1 MSFLT
6 GLPSPILS
14 IMGRNR
20 KEYER
25 YRVVSAKQNVSEE
38 EVKRILAS
46 FFSIIFCDARS
57 LPFDNPRRIFSKDKF
72 DEYVEVRHI
81 PFIGRI
87 GPVYSNYLK
96 WRANESQQIEMAPRS
111 SYRSRR
117 TQSDIESTAAAIL
130 SGMTPPPLE
139 KKRGNEMYE
148 RVWLVGQDGKKSARQ
163 VIPKK

>member
-1 MSFLT
+1 
-6 GLPSPILS
+6 
-14 IMGRNR
+14 MGRNR

-25 YRVVSAKQNVSEE
+25 YRKISSRHDVSEE

-46 FFSIIFCDARS
+46 FFEVVFADARS
-57 LPFDNPRRIFSKDKF
+57 LPFDNPRKIFSKDKF
-72 DEYVEVRHI
+72 EEYVKVRHI

-96 WRANESQQIEMAPRS
+96 WRANVSQQIEMAPRS

-130 SGMTPPPLE
+130 SGETPPPLK
-139 KKRGNEMYE
+139 KKRGKEMYE

>member
-1 MSFLT
+1 
-6 GLPSPILS
+6 
-14 IMGRNR
+14 MGRNR
-20 KEYER
+20 EEYQR
-25 YRVVSAKQNVSEE
+25 YRRVAATTNVSEE

-46 FFSIIFCDARS
+46 FFLIVLADARS
-57 LPFDNPRRIFSKDKF
+57 LPFDNPRKIFSKDKF
-72 DEYVEVRHI
+72 EEFIKVRHI

-130 SGMTPPPLE
+130 SGKAPPPLE

>member
-1 MSFLT
+1 
-6 GLPSPILS
+6 
-14 IMGRNR
+14 MGRNR

-25 YRVVSAKQNVSEE
+25 YRIVSASHNVSEE

-46 FFSIIFCDARS
+46 FFSSVLSDARS
-57 LPFDNPRRIFSKDKF
+57 LPFDNPKRIFSKEKF
-72 DEYVEVRHI
+72 EEYVKVRHI

-111 SYRSRR
+111 SYRKRR
-117 TQSDIESTAAAIL
+117 TQGDVESIAAAVL
-130 SGMTPPPLE
+130 SGKTPPPLR
-139 KKRGNEMYE
+139 KRKGNEMYH

>member
-1 MSFLT
+1 
-6 GLPSPILS
+6 
-14 IMGRNR
+14 MGRNR

-25 YRVVSAKQNVSEE
+25 YRVVSAKQGVSDE

-46 FFSIIFCDARS
+46 FFSIILGDARS
-57 LPFDNPRRIFSKDKF
+57 LPFDNPKRIFSKEKF
-72 DEYVEVRHI
+72 GEYVKVRHI
-81 PFIGRI
+81 PYIGRI

-111 SYRSRR
+111 SFRKRR
-117 TQSDIESTAAAIL
+117 TQGDIESTAAAIL
-130 SGMTPPPLE
+130 SGKTPPPLV
-139 KKRGNEMYE
+139 KRKGNEMYH

>member
-1 MSFLT
+1 
-6 GLPSPILS
+6 
-14 IMGRNR
+14 MGRNR

-25 YRVVSAKQNVSEE
+25 YRKISSRHDVSEE

-46 FFSIIFCDARS
+46 FFCTFFNDARS
-57 LPFDNPRRIFSKDKF
+57 LPFDNPRKIFSKDKF
-72 DEYVEVRHI
+72 EEYVKVRNI

-96 WRANESQQIEMAPRS
+96 WRANVSQQIEMAPRS

-130 SGMTPPPLE
+130 SGEAPPPLR
-139 KKRGNEMYE
+139 KKRGKEMYE

>member
-1 MSFLT
+1 
-6 GLPSPILS
+6 
-14 IMGRNR
+14 MGRNR

-25 YRVVSAKQNVSEE
+25 YRELSSRHDVSEE

-46 FFSIIFCDARS
+46 FFEVVFADARS
-57 LPFDNPRRIFSKDKF
+57 LPFDNPKRIFTKEKF
-72 DEYVEVRHI
+72 DEYVKVRNI

-87 GPVYSNYLK
+87 GPAYNNYLK

-111 SYRSRR
+111 SYRTGV

-130 SGMTPPPLE
+130 SGEAPPPLK
-139 KKRGNEMYE
+139 KKRGKEMYE

>member
-1 MSFLT
+1 
-6 GLPSPILS
+6 
-14 IMGRNR
+14 MGRNR
-20 KEYER
+20 EEYQR
-25 YRVVSAKQNVSEE
+25 YRRVAATTNVSEE

-46 FFSIIFCDARS
+46 FFLIVLADARS
-57 LPFDNPRRIFSKDKF
+57 LPFDNPRKIFSKDKF
-72 DEYVEVRHI
+72 EEFIKVRHI

-130 SGMTPPPLE
+130 SGETPPPLK
-139 KKRGNEMYE
+139 KKRGKEMYE